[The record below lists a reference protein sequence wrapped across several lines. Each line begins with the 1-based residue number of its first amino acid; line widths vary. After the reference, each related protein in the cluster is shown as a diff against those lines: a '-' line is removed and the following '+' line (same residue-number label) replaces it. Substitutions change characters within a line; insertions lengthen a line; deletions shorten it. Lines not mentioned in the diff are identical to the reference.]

1 MENRPAGL
9 LPRLG
14 AFALDLI
21 PILAYIILLLAV
33 FAGIPLGIFHMQPDQ
48 GVHPVLFDAVVF
60 VTVVLPVILY
70 FAIQESSPR
79 QATWGKRRFGLR
91 VITKD
96 GGRLSFVQALLRSVI
111 KFLPWQIAHTCLFH
125 IPGWPFAVQ
134 GFPAWVMAGFVIL
147 YALLFVYLITLTF
160 TPKHRALYDWLAG
173 SYVVKVKG

>member
-1 MENRPAGL
+1 VENRSAGL

-21 PILAYIILLLAV
+21 PILVYIILLLIV
-33 FAGIPLGIFHMQPDQ
+33 FAGIPLGIFHLHPLQ
-48 GVHPVLFDAVVF
+48 GADPVLFDAFVF

-70 FAIQESSPR
+70 FAIQESSLR
-79 QATWGKRRFGLR
+79 QATWGKRRLGLQ
-91 VITKD
+91 VITKN
-96 GGRLSFVQALLRSVI
+96 GGKLSFVQALMRSVV

-134 GFPAWVMAGFVIL
+134 GFPEWVTAGFVIL
-147 YALLFVYLITLTF
+147 YALLFAYLITLTL

-173 SYVVKVKG
+173 SYVVRMKG

>member
-33 FAGIPLGIFHMQPDQ
+33 FAGIPLGIIHMQPYQ

-70 FAIQESSPR
+70 FAI
-79 QATWGKRRFGLR
+79 
-91 VITKD
+91 
-96 GGRLSFVQALLRSVI
+96 
-111 KFLPWQIAHTCLFH
+111 
-125 IPGWPFAVQ
+125 
-134 GFPAWVMAGFVIL
+134 
-147 YALLFVYLITLTF
+147 
-160 TPKHRALYDWLAG
+160 
-173 SYVVKVKG
+173 